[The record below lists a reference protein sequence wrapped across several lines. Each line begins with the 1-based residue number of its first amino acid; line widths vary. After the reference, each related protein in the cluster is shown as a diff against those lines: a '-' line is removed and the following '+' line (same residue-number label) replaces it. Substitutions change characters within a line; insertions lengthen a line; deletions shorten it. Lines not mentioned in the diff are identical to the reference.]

1 MVTKALETDTP
12 TLKTPALH
20 SARSRE
26 SIGAQSQ
33 NSGTLQVGDTT
44 IYWYLEGD
52 TSY

>member
-1 MVTKALETDTP
+1 MVTGALETDTP

-26 SIGAQSQ
+26 SVGGQGQ
-33 NSGTLQVGDTT
+33 NGGRLQVGDST
-44 IYWYLEGD
+44 IYWGLEGD